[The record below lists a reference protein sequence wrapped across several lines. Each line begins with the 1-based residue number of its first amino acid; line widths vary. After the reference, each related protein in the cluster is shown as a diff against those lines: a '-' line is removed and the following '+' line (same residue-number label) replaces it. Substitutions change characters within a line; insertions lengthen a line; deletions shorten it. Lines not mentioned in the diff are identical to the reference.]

1 MKKILIVDDQ
11 DDIRELVKITL
22 DIGDYDIIQASNG
35 PTALELTKTQKPDLI
50 LLDVMMPEGGMDG
63 FEVCKEIKNNPEFS
77 DTTIIMLT
85 AKSQESDKEQG
96 LLSGADGYFTKP
108 FSPLALMNKVDEI
121 FGE

>member
-85 AKSQESDKEQG
+85 AKSQESDKKQG